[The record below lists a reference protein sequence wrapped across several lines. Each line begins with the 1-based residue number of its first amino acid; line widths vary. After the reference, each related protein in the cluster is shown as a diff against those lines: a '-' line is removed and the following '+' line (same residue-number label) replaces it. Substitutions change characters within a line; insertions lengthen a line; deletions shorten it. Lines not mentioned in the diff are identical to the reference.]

1 MVLDKK
7 PPYVRIQSG
16 WFEKNRDK
24 IINELEPLVIEGTT
38 VGGNKSKSRKS
49 DVHLFDIWRLDLPD
63 FKKVILFKIKEI
75 FVTENKKYRYDLDYS
90 TVNVQFT
97 RYQKDEFYDWHSDD
111 GELNTHIKTQSV
123 RKLSMTIQLSD
134 PSNYEGGELQ
144 LVNYANNLVMM
155 EKYLGRVLVFDAKIP
170 HKVWPVTWGERYALV
185 GWVSGPQLR

>member
-123 RKLSMTIQLSD
+123 RKLSMTIPLNVYEYKGGDLELKLPENGKRIMKLEQGNVIVF
-134 PSNYEGGELQ
+134 PSFIEH
-144 LVNYANNLVMM
+144 
-155 EKYLGRVLVFDAKIP
+155 RVL
-170 HKVWPVTWGERYALV
+170 PVTQNTRYSLV
-185 GWVSGPQLR
+185 AWVSGPPWR